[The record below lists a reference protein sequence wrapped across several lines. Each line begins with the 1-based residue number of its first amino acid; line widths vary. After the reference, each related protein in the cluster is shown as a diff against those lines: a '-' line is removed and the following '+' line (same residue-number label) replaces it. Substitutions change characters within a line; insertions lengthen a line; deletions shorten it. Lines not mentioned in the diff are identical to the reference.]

1 MIDNFALL
9 LSQWFNVCVAVVTA
23 IIPTVSTFVFVF
35 SARLFSGVTFW
46 TVYRAQMM
54 IDNSKAFLLFFGT
67 PLLLFRMFSCSNY
80 NSFCDG
86 VFVYGA
92 IFFSL
97 SFHLKS
103 TKWRTFTLSL
113 LLYVDFVIIERF
125 AIQKKMKN

>member
-54 IDNSKAFLLFFGT
+54 VDNSKAFVLFFGF
-67 PLLLFRMFSCSNY
+67 PLFFLRKLLCWND
-80 NSFCDG
+80 NSFYDG
-86 VFVYGA
+86 VFVYVT

-103 TKWRTFTLSL
+103 TQWRMFTLSL
-113 LLYVDFVIIERF
+113 LLYVDFIIEHF
-125 AIQKKMKN
+125 GNQKKMKN